1 MKTWNVKEHFE
12 PGSHYAYSTKRLT
25 YKRLTSENVLY
36 IENMLVGSK
45 VWRFFLIVPKVYEIF
60 LEFYRFLKPNSFSF
74 TKNLSAD
81 KILKLTWQSDSNCPL
96 PTNISKNIKKGFE
109 ITNRID
115 VCITYATNINIKHG
129 LTRKI

>member
-36 IENMLVGSK
+36 VENMFVGSK
-45 VWRFFLIVPKVYEIF
+45 VWRFFKIVPKVYEIF

-81 KILKLTWQSDSNCPL
+81 KILKLTWQSDPNCPFAY
-96 PTNISKNIKKGFE
+96 KYIKKYKK
-109 ITNRID
+109 RIWNNKQD
-115 VCITYATNINIKHG
+115 WCITYATNINIKHG